1 MDMYYME
8 MALQLASRASGR
20 TSPNPMVG
28 AVLVRD
34 GEVVGQGFHARAGAP
49 HAEIMALKDAGDKA
63 KKATLYVTLE
73 PCCHFGRT
81 GPCTEAV
88 IAAGVKRVV
97 VATTDPNPLVAGKGI
112 NRLREA
118 GLEVL
123 SGIMEEESLHL
134 NEVFNKYITT
144 KLPFVVAKA
153 AMSLDGKIATR
164 TGDSQWITGNESLEQ
179 AHRLRDRY
187 DSILVGIGTVLS
199 DNPSLTTRLPGKEGR
214 DPVRIILDSY
224 ARTPP
229 QCKMLTQNSF
239 ATTYIIVSKDAQRE
253 SLKRLEAA
261 GARIVILNNDSDG
274 IDVDELLRWLGEQQ
288 ISSILVEGGSS
299 IHGSFFA
306 RGIVD
311 KVAWF
316 VAPKIIG
323 GREAPGP
330 VGGKGVEVLENAVLL
345 DRMQVSMCGRD
356 MLIEGYIKKS

>member
-8 MALQLASRASGR
+8 MALQLASRALGR

-34 GEVVGQGFHARAGAP
+34 GKVVGQGYHARAGAP

-63 KKATLYVTLE
+63 KRATLYVTLE

-97 VATTDPNPLVAGKGI
+97 VATTDPNPLVAGKGVK
-112 NRLREA
+112 RLREA

-123 SGIMEEESLHL
+123 SGILEDESLHL

-164 TGDSQWITGNESLEQ
+164 TGDSQWITGNKSLEQ
-179 AHRLRDRY
+179 AHHLRDRY

-229 QCKMLTQNSF
+229 QCKMLTQNSS
-239 ATTYIIVSKDAQRE
+239 AATYIIVSKHAQRE

-261 GARIVILNNDSDG
+261 GAHIVILNNDSDG
-274 IDVDELLRWLGEQQ
+274 IDVGELLRWLGEHQ

-316 VAPKIIG
+316 VAPKILG

-330 VGGKGVEVLENAVLL
+330 VGGKGVEVLGNAVLL
-345 DRMQVSMCGRD
+345 DRMQVSMCGWD